1 MNIPIYGF
9 VCSRTCNWEDRGPN
23 EKKKL
28 VSMELNCTNIIID
41 KRSNLIMTQKYK
53 FR

>member
-1 MNIPIYGF
+1 MDLF
-9 VCSRTCNWEDRGPN
+9 VVGHVIGKTGVPMK
-23 EKKKL
+23 KKKL